1 MHILHLPS
9 EYPTVDHKL
18 GGIFTKELISQ
29 YPKKLKIGVIHIYL
43 FSIKKIFSNLFF
55 KIFVN
60 YEYNKFIYRS
70 YFVRIPY
77 FRFINFWIYNY
88 KIKKLLKQYFK
99 KHGKPNLIHVH
110 FSEFSSYAA
119 YLIKKEFKIPYVIT
133 EHSTDFLD
141 GRFGNRY
148 KKNSKIYFFIK
159 KIFQDSNYIICV
171 SEILKKSICKTL
183 KIDKKKIVVIPNTI
197 LEDNLQKYEKKIFD
211 FIFVGTFEKRK
222 NPMLI
227 LESFKGLLDKNL
239 NLRLCLIGNGPL
251 TKKINE
257 YIYKNKINNYV
268 KVFKN
273 LTRKKVMKKIAQ
285 SKILCLSS
293 YFETFGVV
301 LIEAY
306 SKGVPILIT
315 DSIGVRDVYN
325 KKCGIL
331 LKNFTKKEFMLNMEK
346 MIFQINNFKSK
357 EIKKIFNQKYQSKIV
372 INKTMELY
380 KKCVD

>member
-1 MHILHLPS
+1 M
-9 EYPTVDHKL
+9 
-18 GGIFTKELISQ
+18 
-29 YPKKLKIGVIHIYL
+29 
-43 FSIKKIFSNLFF
+43 
-55 KIFVN
+55 
-60 YEYNKFIYRS
+60 
-70 YFVRIPY
+70 
-77 FRFINFWIYNY
+77 
-88 KIKKLLKQYFK
+88 
-99 KHGKPNLIHVH
+99 
-110 FSEFSSYAA
+110 
-119 YLIKKEFKIPYVIT
+119 
-133 EHSTDFLD
+133 
-141 GRFGNRY
+141 
-148 KKNSKIYFFIK
+148 
-159 KIFQDSNYIICV
+159 
-171 SEILKKSICKTL
+171 